1 MLKFGCSWSQV
12 QQLQTAAASAAADQ
26 AVIVRYATELTRERD
41 GLLQRSAELETKWI
55 TAECRN
61 VVLRQRIADLMVRPP
76 LAWHMQTPSQDRNG
90 SGVKAET
97 RAHRPQAGK
106 SQNPKAERQTVKREL
121 AESNCPTQLLQ

>member
-1 MLKFGCSWSQV
+1 MDSGAEVWRWSWSQV

-61 VVLRQRIADLMVRPP
+61 VVLRQRIADLLVCPP
-76 LAWHMQTPSQDRNG
+76 LVWDMQTPS
-90 SGVKAET
+90 
-97 RAHRPQAGK
+97 
-106 SQNPKAERQTVKREL
+106 
-121 AESNCPTQLLQ
+121 